1 MPQVFLERSVASS
14 SGLFRC
20 TRLIVIYRG
29 GCCYPKQYKLLLR
42 LPWCI
47 VENMLGRVI
56 SVSIVLATVIL
67 ALILQTSTPSN
78 AGPVGILIVFLLM
91 YVLVLGV
98 ATFVLYWGS
107 RVWSRLVR
115 LVVPRRPVRALTL
128 VRSYYFSS
136 VIGLAPVIFVGMQ
149 SVGEVGFYDVLLVV
163 LFVSVACFYIAKR
176 TA

>member
-1 MPQVFLERSVASS
+1 MADVANQSNIS
-14 SGLFRC
+14 CYSGSLD
-20 TRLIVIYRG
+20 G
-29 GCCYPKQYKLLLR
+29 
-42 LPWCI
+42 I
-47 VENMLGRVI
+47 VEYMLGRVI

-91 YVLVLGV
+91 YMLVLGV
-98 ATFVLYWGS
+98 LTFMLFWGS
-107 RVWSRLVR
+107 KLWGRVVR
-115 LVVPRRPVRALTL
+115 LIVPKRPLRSLTL

>member
-1 MPQVFLERSVASS
+1 M
-14 SGLFRC
+14 
-20 TRLIVIYRG
+20 
-29 GCCYPKQYKLLLR
+29 
-42 LPWCI
+42 
-47 VENMLGRVI
+47 
-56 SVSIVLATVIL
+56 SIVLAAVIL

-78 AGPVGILIVFLLM
+78 AGPLGILIVFLLM

-98 ATFVLYWGS
+98 LTFVIFWGS
-107 RVWSRLVR
+107 RAWSRIVR
-115 LVVPRRPVRALTL
+115 LIVPKRPIRPLTL